1 MSKTPTED
9 QIKRVV
15 KMLEETEPDQATREN
30 AIKVIKGMKSMA
42 GDVVDRIDDDLKS
55 GRLKVSRDGV
65 VKRAEVEEQLEWQ
78 HFF

>member
-65 VKRAEVEEQLEWQ
+65 VKRAEVEE
-78 HFF
+78 